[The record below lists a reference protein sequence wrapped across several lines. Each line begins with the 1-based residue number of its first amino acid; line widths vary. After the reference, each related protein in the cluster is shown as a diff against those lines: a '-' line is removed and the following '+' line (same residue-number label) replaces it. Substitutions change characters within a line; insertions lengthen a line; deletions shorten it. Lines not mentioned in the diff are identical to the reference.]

1 MPEFDVLFA
10 SASHTNAIFLQNET
24 SDTLTEIAVNR
35 LQRFSIPRSELS
47 SQTTVEKCEW
57 IKPTS
62 LGIYLGSF
70 ELLATE
76 PQAKLFFDNDMVI
89 LNPLQPNIDNTLKDI
104 CRGSGTPTRIVGRLD
119 LAVLIKKPV
128 HTRMPESFVISSLD
142 KIMSI
147 ISKYFQAQNGGSNV
161 FNGILLAGWEIFP
174 VPVLH
179 QLSAILTSNGLE
191 VYLETGAPDFLK
203 VSSVLTAESI
213 AGLVIK
219 NALMHPN
226 GDRRDCFD
234 MEGLRSTV
242 KSFVS
247 QACLRNFT
255 VLVWET
261 LDNDVVPSIAVLKRT
276 HTWCNFYSAVP
287 WIGSNN
293 ALYDLSINTVT
304 VQPLSAF
311 DWLKD
316 RHVLELHDLWRNNRV
331 VSTLQFAPTPS
342 SRCESKLTPP

>member
-1 MPEFDVLFA
+1 VKE
-10 SASHTNAIFLQNET
+10 H
-24 SDTLTEIAVNR
+24 
-35 LQRFSIPRSELS
+35 
-47 SQTTVEKCEW
+47 
-57 IKPTS
+57 
-62 LGIYLGSF
+62 
-70 ELLATE
+70 
-76 PQAKLFFDNDMVI
+76 QAKFFFDNDMVI
-89 LNPLQPNIDNTLKDI
+89 LDPLQSNIDNALKDI
-104 CRGSGTPTRIVGRLD
+104 CRDSGAPSRIAGRLD

-128 HTRMPESFVISSLD
+128 HTRMPESSSVISSLG

-147 ISKYFQAQNGGSNV
+147 ISKHFQAQDGGSNV

-203 VSSVLTAESI
+203 VSNVLTAESI

-219 NALMHPN
+219 NALVHPN

-234 MEGLRSTV
+234 MESLRSTV

-261 LDNDVVPSIAVLKRT
+261 WNSDVVPSIAVLKRT

-287 WIGSNN
+287 WIGPNN
-293 ALYDLSINTVT
+293 ALYDLAINTVT

-311 DWLKD
+311 DWLKEH
-316 RHVLELHDLWRNNRV
+316 HVLEIHDLWRNNRL
-331 VSTLQFAPTPS
+331 VSTLQIRPYHFLKMRT
-342 SRCESKLTPP
+342 